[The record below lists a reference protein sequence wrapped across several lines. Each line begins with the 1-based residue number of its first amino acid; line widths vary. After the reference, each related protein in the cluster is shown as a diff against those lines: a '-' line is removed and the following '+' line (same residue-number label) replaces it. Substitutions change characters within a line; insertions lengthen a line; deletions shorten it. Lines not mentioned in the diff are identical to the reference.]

1 MSDNK
6 DLERQYRKNLMVAA
20 SIVLIYSIAGGQ
32 MSSDLSMLGAKLK
45 FSRPEW
51 LEYAMLSIMLFFWW
65 RHWQI
70 SHDIRSNM
78 RQIVFYNLRL
88 SRTSIKHAIMNKL
101 REQPIEINRAFDD
114 KSAMYQF
121 KLSECNSV
129 FSEVRLKSLRPFGID
144 FGRFYTNFDCDYSQ
158 LLEYSLRAKL
168 FVLIDYL
175 RTYVVCAIKF
185 PDFGDGIL
193 PNLISFVACITYI
206 ASKIVQ
212 P

>member
-1 MSDNK
+1 
-6 DLERQYRKNLMVAA
+6 MVAA

-51 LEYAMLSIMLFFWW
+51 LEYAMLSIMIFFWW

-70 SHDIRSNM
+70 SHDIRGNIS
-78 RQIVFYNLRL
+78 QIVFKKCRL
-88 SRTSIKHAIMNKL
+88 SCSSIRYAINNKV
-101 REQPIEINRAFDD
+101 
-114 KSAMYQF
+114 KSPFSVISVSLASKPSAYLIG
-121 KLSECNSV
+121 LSENSSIY
-129 FSEVRLKSLRPFGID
+129 SEVQLNSLHPIAID
-144 FGRFYTNFDCDYSQ
+144 FGSFNTYFNCDERQ
-158 LLEYSLRAKL
+158 LFEYSLRAKL
-168 FVLIDYL
+168 FVSLDYL
-175 RTYVVCAIKF
+175 RAYVACAIKF
-185 PDFGDGIL
+185 PDFGDGVL